1 MPDAGILITFF
12 TLLCL
17 EIVLG
22 FDNILMISII
32 SNRVNLES
40 QNFIRYLGLILAA
53 TTRVFL
59 LVGFTWV
66 SSFQKSFIFI
76 GNFDFSTRDIILTVG
91 GLFLIWKSIKE
102 IHATV
107 EHKDCEISE
116 DKNKYKISIFS
127 AIFQIVFIDAIFS
140 MDAIFTAIG
149 LTENLMVIIFSI
161 LVSVLIMI
169 LFVNKVASFLKRF
182 ASVKILSLVFMLVI
196 GTTLC
201 LEAFDR
207 SIPKQYLYAPLL
219 FSLLIQLLQIR
230 YEINKSKRKEI
241 DLKSNKSIRKI
252 IKY

>member
-32 SNRVNLES
+32 SNRVSLVN

-53 TTRVFL
+53 ITRVFL
-59 LVGFTWV
+59 LVGLTWV

-76 GNFDFSTRDIILTVG
+76 GGFDFSTRDIILTVG

-102 IHATV
+102 IHSTV
-107 EHKDCEISE
+107 EHKDSDADEEKS
-116 DKNKYKISIFS
+116 KYKVSMFS
-127 AIFQIVFIDAIFS
+127 AVTQIVFIDAVFS

-149 LTENLMVIIFSI
+149 LTENLLVIIFSI
-161 LVSVLIMI
+161 LVSVCIMI
-169 LFVNKVASFLKRF
+169 LFVNKVASFIKRF
-182 ASVKILSLVFMLVI
+182 ASVKILSLVFMFVI

-201 LEAFDR
+201 LEAFDH

-230 YEINKSKRKEI
+230 YEINKSKRKEMEMI
-241 DLKSNKSIRKI
+241 SNKKIRKV